1 MTMAITNPWV
11 ECFFVGALQMRCSV
25 VTDRETGDTVIIDGG
40 SEPQRLVDWI
50 DRFEGRGPDWSNGPS
65 TTEEAALEGIP
76 NRKVVALVNTHA
88 HFDHSGHIPD
98 LLLHYPVKWYLHED
112 DTLSLIHI

>member
-65 TTEEAALEGIP
+65 TTEECHNFPIWDAF
-76 NRKVVALVNTHA
+76 K
-88 HFDHSGHIPD
+88 SG
-98 LLLHYPVKWYLHED
+98 LLCR
-112 DTLSLIHI
+112 